1 MCNGVD
7 GVDEEG
13 EGCEVRKGWR
23 GLSKGFFLS
32 FLFLTSSFHIIS
44 CGTGSGGV
52 GGGAC
57 IINRQEV
64 AAIFVCV

>member
-1 MCNGVD
+1 M
-7 GVDEEG
+7 
-13 EGCEVRKGWR
+13 RKGWR
-23 GLSKGFFLS
+23 GFSKGFFLS